1 VEIKIGT
8 LKKDVTA
15 FGNKYWI
22 QVEDQKTDNSDLENL
37 VDKKISVVIGD
48 ITAIDDFIQEV
59 ETL

>member
-1 VEIKIGT
+1 MEIKIGT

-37 VDKKISVVIGD
+37 VGKKISVVIGD

>member
-1 VEIKIGT
+1 MEIKIGT